1 MKLLLTDM
9 IALMRLNRPI
19 GIFLVLW
26 PAWWGIAFTVDKQI
40 PWGLLVVFFFGD
52 VLMRSAGC
60 VINDII
66 DREYDKGVE
75 RTKGRPLA
83 SGKLSV
89 KAAVVLL
96 ALLLLSSLVL
106 LLQLNSTTIML
117 GVLALFPIV
126 LYPFM
131 KRITYWPQL
140 FLGGT
145 INWGVLMGWS
155 AVHDSLS
162 MTPLLIYAASIFWTL
177 GYDTIYAHQDMKDDL
192 LMGIKSTAIKLQE
205 HTRRYLVGF
214 YGAAILLLWAAGVA
228 IDMGLLFYVFLILAM
243 VQLLWQVYTVDLTVP
258 QDCWRKFT
266 SNQFFGVLVFL
277 GSVLGALFRI

>member
-1 MKLLLTDM
+1 
-9 IALMRLNRPI
+9 
-19 GIFLVLW
+19 
-26 PAWWGIAFTVDKQI
+26 
-40 PWGLLVVFFFGD
+40 
-52 VLMRSAGC
+52 
-60 VINDII
+60 
-66 DREYDKGVE
+66 
-75 RTKGRPLA
+75 
-83 SGKLSV
+83 
-89 KAAVVLL
+89 
-96 ALLLLSSLVL
+96 
-106 LLQLNSTTIML
+106 
-117 GVLALFPIV
+117 
-126 LYPFM
+126 
-131 KRITYWPQL
+131 
-140 FLGGT
+140 
-145 INWGVLMGWS
+145 
-155 AVHDSLS
+155 

>member
-1 MKLLLTDM
+1 
-9 IALMRLNRPI
+9 
-19 GIFLVLW
+19 
-26 PAWWGIAFTVDKQI
+26 
-40 PWGLLVVFFFGD
+40 
-52 VLMRSAGC
+52 
-60 VINDII
+60 
-66 DREYDKGVE
+66 
-75 RTKGRPLA
+75 LA